1 MSEELKNKDR
11 PDFVAVWNRYEAESF
26 GNGARAELRRVA
38 DPEELLERPALYR
51 LFPGERPSRQHLRV
65 AFLVPYC
72 KHKAGAE
79 SLGTLLATAKKR
91 VAEERVMQMARS
103 SWPED
108 IKYLRRLVM
117 QLEPA
122 VDWSAFGELLW
133 KWDDNPNYN
142 RKRRIVE
149 DYFIAQFNPAK
160 GAKK

>member
-1 MSEELKNKDR
+1 MLSFEERLVLIHGK
-11 PDFVAVWNRYEAESF
+11 
-26 GNGARAELRRVA
+26 
-38 DPEELLERPALYR
+38 ALYR
-51 LFPGERPSRQHLRV
+51 LFPGERPSGQHLRV
-65 AFLVPYC
+65 AFLLPYC
-72 KHKAGAE
+72 QHRAGAE

-103 SWPED
+103 HWPED

-122 VDWSAFGELLW
+122 LDWNALGASLW
-133 KWDDNPNYN
+133 YWNQD